1 VEWERPLYDIAIKQN
16 VTMEKIA
23 LKYNQGYF
31 YNRDIRKEVAK
42 FNLPSLALIRELYGY
57 NTAVAYLMIQ
67 LQSLN
72 EFCGKRISMTEQQM
86 ECIADIILQEYP
98 HVTLPRLL
106 AFFHFFKAGRYGL
119 FYGEIDPMKITSSL
133 HEWFNKDMHK
143 IIKDYKDSA
152 NVN

>member
-1 VEWERPLYDIAIKQN
+1 MER
-16 VTMEKIA
+16 IA

-31 YNRDIRKEVAK
+31 YNRDIRQEVAK

-57 NTAVAYLMIQ
+57 EKAIAYIMIQ

-72 EFCGKRISMTEQQM
+72 EFCGKRITMNEGQM
-86 ECIADIILQEYP
+86 ESIANIILQEYP
-98 HVTLPRLL
+98 HVTLARFL

-119 FYGEIDPMKITSSL
+119 FYGDIDPMKITSSL